1 MDADQELLFKDLG
14 ATAEQTV
21 EQVRG
26 LEESY
31 FSLLQKTMSGIPW
44 IADLNKKAQIC
55 AEQHFAA
62 GLKFAHRLSEAKD
75 FQDLARIQMEFWQS
89 ELTAFNEQTKTLG
102 KAYTKAMTEA
112 VNPPLKK
119 VA

>member
-1 MDADQELLFKDLG
+1 LG

-26 LEESY
+26 LEGSY

-75 FQDLARIQMEFWQS
+75 FQDLARIQMEFWRS
-89 ELTAFNEQTKTLG
+89 ELIAFNEQTKTLG